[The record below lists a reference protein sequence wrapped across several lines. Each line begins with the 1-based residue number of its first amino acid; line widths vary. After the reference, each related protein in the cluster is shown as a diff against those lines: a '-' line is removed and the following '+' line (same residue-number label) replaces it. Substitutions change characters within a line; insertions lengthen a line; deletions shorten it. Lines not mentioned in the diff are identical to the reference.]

1 MYIFITGCIKEI
13 QVTKWIIGVV
23 MTCVLAIFAVAQ
35 ENSSVRHAKDSI
47 VSLPQQQS
55 DGSASSPTRLQP
67 LDGAPDAESYT
78 GQLESVLAAMS
89 AELGEIAQA
98 VREGKITRSQG
109 EYLSLE
115 RYYVALTRFQFLRTL
130 YQNPVEENQTQ
141 SYSQANTPAQISNNI
156 VVISPLTCSPDI
168 PEQMVAYLEL
178 TPAQLKAIQ
187 AQVTDECM
195 QVQPLLER
203 LEESR
208 RNLISLKL
216 SGKNDAKE
224 VQILAAEQSQV
235 IEELIVE
242 NSQLETKL
250 YGMLTSEQQRK
261 VDGLLRATLDS
272 AGNAPATEF

>member
-1 MYIFITGCIKEI
+1 VKS
-13 QVTKWIIGVV
+13 KWIIGPV
-23 MTCVLAIFAVAQ
+23 MTCVLAIYAGAQ
-35 ENSSVRHAKDSI
+35 RNDSAQPSEGAIISV
-47 VSLPQQQS
+47 PQQKS
-55 DGSASSPTRLQP
+55 GEPTSSPTRLQP
-67 LDGAPDAESYT
+67 LGGTPDAQSYPE
-78 GQLESVLAAMS
+78 QLESVLAAMS

-141 SYSQANTPAQISNNI
+141 SYSQANTPLQVSGNT
-156 VVISPLTCSPDI
+156 VMISPLTCSPDI
-168 PEQMVAYLEL
+168 PEQIVGFLEL
-178 TPAQLKAIQ
+178 KPEQIKAIQ
-187 AQVTDECM
+187 AQVTDECK

-203 LEESR
+203 LEKSR
-208 RNLISLKL
+208 RKLISLRL
-216 SGKNDAKE
+216 SGKTDAKE
-224 VQILAAEQSQV
+224 VQVLAAEQSGV
-235 IEELIVE
+235 IQELIVE

-261 VDGLLRATLDS
+261 VNGLLRATLDS

>member
-1 MYIFITGCIKEI
+1 MKS
-13 QVTKWIIGVV
+13 KWIIGLV
-23 MTCVLAIFAVAQ
+23 MTYVLAISAGAQ
-35 ENSSVRHAKDSI
+35 ENSSARHAEDSI

-55 DGSASSPTRLQP
+55 DGTASSPTRLQP
-67 LDGAPDAESYT
+67 LDAAPGSESYP

-130 YQNPVEENQTQ
+130 YQNLVKGNQAQ
-141 SYSQANTPAQISNNI
+141 SYSQANTPLQIPSNG
-156 VVISPLTCSPDI
+156 VMISPLTCSPDI
-168 PEQMVAYLEL
+168 PEQMVGYLEL
-178 TPAQLKAIQ
+178 TPEQITAIQ
-187 AQVTDECM
+187 AQVTDECK

-203 LEESR
+203 LEKSR
-208 RNLISLKL
+208 RNLISLRL
-216 SGKNDAKE
+216 SGNTDAKE
-224 VQILAAEQSQV
+224 VQGLAAEQSRV
-235 IEELIVE
+235 IQELIVE